1 MTIIKTILEG
11 FIMVGLVLLGV
22 YLNTFVTKSK
32 LAFTFAE
39 FDFHATKIAIPLL
52 IIGLLGSYW
61 YLFKN
66 VWIGFKSKTVI
77 YIFICFCVLT
87 IGSSLFIV
95 NWGLK
100 LPEAINAKFAEIP
113 FPTEPDIVQK
123 NIKMSIIKH
132 ASYMLFSFIGMG
144 ILGILFGFLNLKK
157 TNLK

>member
-1 MTIIKTILEG
+1 
-11 FIMVGLVLLGV
+11 MVGLVLLGV

-39 FDFHATKIAIPLL
+39 FDFHETKIAFNLL

-87 IGSSLFIV
+87 IGSCLFLF

-100 LPEAINAKFAEIP
+100 LPEAINTKFAEIP

-123 NIKMSIIKH
+123 NIKMYMIKYG
-132 ASYMLFSFIGMG
+132 SYMLFSLIGIGVLGVFFG
-144 ILGILFGFLNLKK
+144 ILNLKK
-157 TNLK
+157 NK